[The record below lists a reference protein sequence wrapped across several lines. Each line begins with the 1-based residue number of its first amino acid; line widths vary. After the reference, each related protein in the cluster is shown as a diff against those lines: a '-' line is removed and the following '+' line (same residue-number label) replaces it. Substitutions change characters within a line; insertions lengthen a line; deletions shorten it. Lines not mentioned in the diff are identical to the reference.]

1 MEISIKELHQDYC
14 MDLNSKWTE
23 AISKYDGVKF
33 DHSDVQTFRDTLTE
47 AQVDGYHFKVIY
59 DPLLI
64 ITRSLSV
71 DDEPDLLHSG
81 NFKDIGIINKMID
94 NFKEI
99 GLDIMIKP
107 LEELRLHRLRKIA
120 VQHFEQRSK
129 ANGPFYA
136 SEDTSEI
143 LVFGFMGDVGLEAAL
158 LGLLS
163 SKTKNNTNQNFK

>member
-14 MDLNSKWTE
+14 TDLNSKWTE
-23 AISKYDGVKF
+23 AISKYDGVKL
-33 DHSDVQTFRDTLTE
+33 DYSDMQTFRDALAE

-64 ITRSLSV
+64 ITRTITV
-71 DDEPDLLHSG
+71 EDQPELLDG
-81 NFKDIGIINKMID
+81 ANFKDIGIINKMID

-99 GLDIMIKP
+99 GMDSMIKP
-107 LEELRLHRLRKIA
+107 LDELRLQRIRKIA
-120 VQHFEQRSK
+120 ISHFEQLSK
-129 ANGPFYA
+129 AQGPFYA

-158 LGLLS
+158 LGLLT
-163 SKTKNNTNQNFK
+163 SKTKNNSNQNSK

>member
-1 MEISIKELHQDYC
+1 MEISIKELHQGYC
-14 MDLNSKWTE
+14 TDLNSKWIE
-23 AISKYDGVKF
+23 AISKYNGVKF

-64 ITRSLSV
+64 ITRSIAAE
-71 DDEPDLLHSG
+71 DEPDLLYSG

-99 GLDIMIKP
+99 GLDSMIKP
-107 LEELRLHRLRKIA
+107 LEELRIQRLRKIA

-129 ANGPFYA
+129 MNGAFYA

-163 SKTKNNTNQNFK
+163 SKIFT

>member
-1 MEISIKELHQDYC
+1 L
-14 MDLNSKWTE
+14 
-23 AISKYDGVKF
+23 A
-33 DHSDVQTFRDTLTE
+33 E

-64 ITRSLSV
+64 ITRSIAV
-71 DDEPDLLHSG
+71 EGEPDLLHSG

-99 GLDIMIKP
+99 GLDNMIKP
-107 LEELRLHRLRKIA
+107 LEELRIQRLRKIA
-120 VQHFEQRSK
+120 VQHFEQHSK
-129 ANGPFYA
+129 VNCPFYA

-158 LGLLS
+158 LGLLN
-163 SKTKNNTNQNFK
+163 SKTKNNSNQNSK

>member
-1 MEISIKELHQDYC
+1 MEISIKELHQGYC
-14 MDLNSKWTE
+14 TDLNNKWIE

-33 DHSDVQTFRDTLTE
+33 EYSDVQTFRDALAE

-64 ITRSLSV
+64 ITRSLAV
-71 DDEPDLLHSG
+71 EGEPDLLHSG

-99 GLDIMIKP
+99 GLDNMIKP
-107 LEELRLHRLRKIA
+107 LEELRIQSLRKIA
-120 VQHFEQRSK
+120 VQHFEQHSK
-129 ANGPFYA
+129 VNGPFYA

-158 LGLLS
+158 LGLLN
-163 SKTKNNTNQNFK
+163 SKTKNNSNQNFK

>member
-1 MEISIKELHQDYC
+1 MEISIKELHQGYC
-14 MDLNSKWTE
+14 TDLNSKWTE

-33 DHSDVQTFRDTLTE
+33 DHSDVQTFRDTLSE

-71 DDEPDLLHSG
+71 DDEPDLLYSG

-99 GLDIMIKP
+99 GLDSMMKP
-107 LEELRLHRLRKIA
+107 LEELRFQRLRKNA

-163 SKTKNNTNQNFK
+163 SKTQNNSNQNLK

>member
-14 MDLNSKWTE
+14 TDLNSKWTE
-23 AISKYDGVKF
+23 AISKYDGIKL
-33 DHSDVQTFRDTLTE
+33 DYSDMQTFRDALAE
-47 AQVDGYHFKVIY
+47 AEVDGYHFKVIY

-64 ITRSLSV
+64 ITRSIAV
-71 DDEPDLLHSG
+71 EDQPELLDG
-81 NFKDIGIINKMID
+81 ANFKDIGIINKMID

-99 GLDIMIKP
+99 GLDSMMKP
-107 LEELRLHRLRKIA
+107 LEELRFQRLRKNA

-129 ANGPFYA
+129 VNGPFYA

-163 SKTKNNTNQNFK
+163 SKTKNNSNQNSK

>member
-1 MEISIKELHQDYC
+1 MEISIKELHQGYC
-14 MDLNSKWTE
+14 TDLNSKWTE

-33 DHSDVQTFRDTLTE
+33 DYSDIQAFRDALTE

-64 ITRSLSV
+64 ITRSIAAE
-71 DDEPDLLHSG
+71 DEPDLLHSG

-99 GLDIMIKP
+99 GLDSMMKP
-107 LEELRLHRLRKIA
+107 LEELRLHRLRKSA
-120 VQHFEQRSK
+120 VEHFEQRSK

-163 SKTKNNTNQNFK
+163 SKIKNNSNQNSK